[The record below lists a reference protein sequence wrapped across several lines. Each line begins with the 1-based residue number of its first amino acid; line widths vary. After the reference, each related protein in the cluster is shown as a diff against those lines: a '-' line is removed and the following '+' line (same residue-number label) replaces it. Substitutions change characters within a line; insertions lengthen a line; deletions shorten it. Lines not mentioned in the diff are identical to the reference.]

1 MKYLVSLLWIAVFV
15 CSCGQGESA
24 ETKYMQKLELQD
36 VKLENLRILSKLQHY
51 GEGKTIKNVY
61 LHLGKGDSIPLK
73 QIIGEE
79 EKVVFYFSQY
89 GCSSCYQPFWD
100 KVLEQK
106 DKWGKDILILAFFE
120 NGKDFKM
127 FMNERSDGIPVYR
140 INEGLQLFS
149 DYDDYSYV
157 FRTSS
162 SLVVDN
168 LFVLSHSNVEYMDD
182 YLSVV
187 SPKSKGN
194 NQEY

>member
-1 MKYLVSLLWIAVFV
+1 MSF
-15 CSCGQGESA
+15 CSCGQRESA
-24 ETKYMQKLELQD
+24 ESKYIQKLELQD

-61 LHLGKGDSIPLK
+61 LHLGKEDSVPLK
-73 QIIGEE
+73 QMIGEE
-79 EKVVFYFSQY
+79 EKIIFYFSQY
-89 GCSSCYQPFWD
+89 GCSSCYQPFWN

-106 DKWGKDILILAFFE
+106 DKWGKDMLILAFFE

-127 FMNERSDGIPVYR
+127 FMNEKSDGIPVYR
-140 INEGLQLFS
+140 INEGLQLFP
-149 DYDDYSYV
+149 DYEDYSYV
-157 FRTSS
+157 FKTSS

-194 NQEY
+194 NLEN